1 MPIRGDSVGEV
12 NVILNRLFCWQSNNA
27 LVNINE
33 DLVTSGDILM
43 SQQMDQQQQQVMYKR
58 AQMLLKTGEFNA
70 AEDVCDNVLKH
81 FPEDANF
88 MCMSANALI
97 RLKRYDDAQKRLELA
112 IKLFPGF
119 DRGYD
124 ACGDLFLAQGKLD
137 DAVKAYQHTLKI
149 NPERQQTQVK
159 LSQAFSQMGEE
170 KKAED
175 IKADFFENNK
185 SFKELD
191 KAVELEKE
199 EKFDEAESI
208 YRAVLLSDPDNV
220 TAMRLWAALG
230 TKQRF
235 FAEAEVLLKRAVEKA
250 PDYSLAWH
258 DLFQVQQE
266 QDKYEESIESAN
278 ALIKL
283 EPTSPRPIILLAAA
297 YASSGDHERAIDLY
311 DQAIEMAPGHV
322 GAMCG
327 KGNSCRTFGRAD
339 DAIAAFRKSIETNP
353 LHAEPYWS
361 LANLKTFKFEQK
373 EVDDMVAMEGDDRIS
388 EEGQVQLNNALGHEF
403 HNRKEYDR
411 AFEYLDRC
419 NDLRRAQEYYD
430 PVENEELVSMMI
442 STFTPEFI
450 SENADS
456 GDPDDSPILIVG
468 LPRSGS
474 TLLEQIL
481 SSHSKV
487 EGTFELRDLSKTT
500 RSLPEFRQKGIRY
513 PTNITQVEQSR
524 YKELGAEYIERTR
537 RYRSDLPY
545 FTDKNPNNFMHIGF
559 LGLTLPNAKVINA
572 KRHPLDSCFGSF
584 KQLFA
589 SGQSFTYDMIELGEY
604 YLQYQRVMDHW
615 HEVMPGKVLD
625 VQYEDV
631 VADTEN
637 QIRRILDH
645 CGLNFEESCLNFHQ
659 SDRAVKTAS
668 SEQVRQ
674 PIYASSVHTWRHYE
688 EHLGD
693 LIEVLEPLLI
703 NLPEKDRPLSLGGK
717 I

>member
-1 MPIRGDSVGEV
+1 
-12 NVILNRLFCWQSNNA
+12 
-27 LVNINE
+27 
-33 DLVTSGDILM
+33 M
-43 SQQMDQQQQQVMYKR
+43 SQQMDQQQQQIMYKR
-58 AQMLLKTGEFNA
+58 AQMLLKTGEYKA
-70 AEDVCDNVLKH
+70 AEDICDNVLKS
-81 FPEDANF
+81 FPDDANF
-88 MCMSANALI
+88 MCMSAQALT
-97 RLKRYDDAQKRLELA
+97 RLQRYDEAQKRLERA
-112 IKLFPGF
+112 IKLYPKF

-149 NPERQQTQVK
+149 NPGRQQTQVK
-159 LSQAFSQMGEE
+159 LSQAFAHIGEE
-170 KKAED
+170 EKSED
-175 IKADFFENNK
+175 LKEQFFESNQ
-185 SFKELD
+185 SFKEID

-199 EKFDEAESI
+199 EKFEEAESI
-208 YRAVLLSDPDNV
+208 YRAVLLKEPDNV
-220 TAMRLWAALG
+220 TAMRHWAALG
-230 TKQRF
+230 SKKRF
-235 FAEAEVLLKRAVEKA
+235 YEEAEILLKRAVEKA
-250 PDYSLAWH
+250 PDYSHAWH
-258 DLFQVQQE
+258 DLFKVQQD
-266 QDKYEESIESAN
+266 QDKYEESIETAN
-278 ALIKL
+278 MLIKL
-283 EPTSPRPIILLAAA
+283 EPTSPRPVTLLAAA
-297 YASSGDHERAIDLY
+297 YASSGDHQKAINLY
-311 DQAIEMAPGHV
+311 DQALELAPNHV
-322 GAMCG
+322 SAMCG
-327 KGNSCRTFGRAD
+327 KGNSCRTFGRSE

-353 LHAEPYWS
+353 YHAEPYWS
-361 LANLKTFKFEQK
+361 LANLKTFKFEQE
-373 EVDDMVAMEGDDRIS
+373 EVDSMIALVGDERIS
-388 EEGQVQLNNALGHEF
+388 EEGNVQLNNALGHEF

-411 AFEYLDRC
+411 AFEYLDQC
-419 NDLRRAQEYYD
+419 NSLRRSQEYYD
-430 PVENEELVSMMI
+430 PVENEELVNMMI

-450 SENADS
+450 AENADK
-456 GDPDDSPILIVG
+456 GDPDDAPILIVG

-487 EGTFELRDLSKTT
+487 EGTFELRDLAQTT
-500 RSLPEFRQKGIRY
+500 RAVPEFRAKGIRY
-513 PTNITQVEQSR
+513 PNNLTEIDQSR
-524 YKELGAEYIERTR
+524 FKELGARYINKTQ

-545 FTDKNPNNFMHIGF
+545 FTDKSPNNFMHIGF
-559 LGLTLPNAKVINA
+559 LHLILPNAKVINA
-572 KRHPLDSCFGSF
+572 RRHPLDSCFGSF

-589 SGQSFTYDMIELGEY
+589 SGQPFTYDMIELGEY

-645 CGLNFEESCLNFHQ
+645 CGLDFEESCVNFHQ

-674 PIYASSVHTWRHYE
+674 PIYASSVATWRHYE